1 MEVNRRHPRWQSLKR
16 EIILRSG
23 KTFISS
29 HFFILSFKISV
40 SGMFLICIIIISIY
54 NLEMN
59 IYICIF
65 KMNMQ
70 KYILQVIC

>member
-16 EIILRSG
+16 EIILRNG
-23 KTFISS
+23 KTVISS

-54 NLEMN
+54 NL
-59 IYICIF
+59 
-65 KMNMQ
+65 
-70 KYILQVIC
+70 